1 MWTGQKLLHVIFSCK
16 MLQIADGHNSGHT
29 EVTAAGPERR
39 RQLWREYNVGDYC
52 RVSPDVMSGTCW
64 RRESGEN
71 VGWTAERCQRGPGLC
86 LARNMTALA
95 LSCKQ
100 SPGAGATGE
109 SPVETV
115 YRAGQAGQVR
125 SEADLF
131 GSENLRFWFCFRM
144 SPHSIMM
151 FILWLVAVWFSW
163 GGEFAWEAQFMMVLE
178 VGKIKLITSYTW
190 HNFCH

>member
-39 RQLWREYNVGDYC
+39 RQLWRGYNVGDYC

-71 VGWTAERCQRGPGLC
+71 VRWTAERRQRGPGLWRH
-86 LARNMTALA
+86 LLFLTSRAPDLGP
-95 LSCKQ
+95 L
-100 SPGAGATGE
+100 
-109 SPVETV
+109 ETV

-163 GGEFAWEAQFMMVLE
+163 GGEF
-178 VGKIKLITSYTW
+178 GKPSLW
-190 HNFCH
+190 WC